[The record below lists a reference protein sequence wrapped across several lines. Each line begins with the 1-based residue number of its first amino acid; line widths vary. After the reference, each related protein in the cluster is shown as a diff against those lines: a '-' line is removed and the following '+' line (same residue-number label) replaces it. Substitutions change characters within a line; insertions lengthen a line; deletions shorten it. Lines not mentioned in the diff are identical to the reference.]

1 MRKDSEW
8 VDGRNTDRKLGRKE
22 YHFECLRFEEPLGQF
37 CVDPPID
44 CHKYEARAQERDVS

>member
-1 MRKDSEW
+1 MNGWMAGTQTENW
-8 VDGRNTDRKLGRKE
+8 EGRKE

-37 CVDPPID
+37 CVDPPIG